1 MLLAIDAGNTN
12 VVFAVF
18 DGEKL
23 AGQWRISTDARRTAD
38 EYGVWLTQVLEHA
51 GIAPEKITGA
61 VLASVVPQ
69 ALFDLRQLAKRYF
82 HTELLVIGD
91 PRLKIKTGIGVKID
105 NPVEVGADRLVN
117 AFAAW
122 KRYQQAL

>member
-38 EYGVWLTQVLEHA
+38 EYGVWLLQLLERTGLSAA
-51 GIAPEKITGA
+51 GITHAIA
-61 VLASVVPQ
+61 DCVVPQ
-69 ALFDLRQLAKRYF
+69 ALFDLRQVAKGYF
-82 HTELLVIGD
+82 HTELMVVGA
-91 PRLKIKTGIGVKID
+91 PGVNVGVPVKID
-105 NPVEVGADRLVN
+105 RPAEVGADRVVN
-117 AFAAW
+117 SFAA
-122 KRYQQAL
+122 